1 MTCCGCMWKSGGE
14 DLQGFYP
21 VRSECQADVPRT
33 RFKSRAG
40 KTLSR
45 RRWHAAF
52 TEDGH
57 LDMERVLRRIQR
69 GGIHPSIKG
78 EVWEFLLGGY
88 DPDNTFDERTKM
100 RNHIR
105 EKYYA
110 WKEECNNM
118 VPLVGSGKF
127 VTTVIVAEDGEPL
140 KEYSVENQEWLVKT
154 VVTDKHVLQW
164 MLVLSQIGL
173 DVIRTNRYMCFYE
186 RKSNQP
192 RLWDVLAIYTWL
204 NPDIGYVQEMN
215 DICSP
220 MIILIEDEADAFWCF
235 ERAMRRLRENFR
247 TMATS
252 IGVQTQLGML
262 SQVIKTVDPRLHQHL
277 DLDGGEYMF
286 AIRMLMVLFR
296 REFSFLDA
304 LCLREMMWAMD
315 YNPNN
320 FASYE
325 KPENG
330 TKQDP
335 RLLKQYGKFER
346 KYIKSGQNE
355 QHHNTL
361 AVFVV
366 ASVLETKNKR
376 LLKEAKGLDDVVQV
390 SLYLSTP
397 RNLMRKLNSLVSFWV
412 ADIGWHC
419 ENLDARKACK
429 EALKIHEKF
438 LRKVR
443 LLFY

>member
-1 MTCCGCMWKSGGE
+1 MICCGFMWKSGGE

-21 VRSECQADVPRT
+21 VREECVADVPRT

-40 KTLSR
+40 KTLSAR
-45 RRWHAAF
+45 KWHAAF
-52 TEDGH
+52 TGDGH

-78 EVWEFLLGGY
+78 EVWEFLLGAY
-88 DPDNTFDERTKM
+88 DPDSTFEERNKL
-100 RNHIR
+100 RNHRR
-105 EKYYA
+105 EQYYA
-110 WKEECNNM
+110 WKEECKNM

-127 VTTVIVAEDGEPL
+127 VTMAVVAEDGQPL
-140 KEYSVENQEWLVKT
+140 EESSVDNQEWVVKIAI
-154 VVTDKHVLQW
+154 TDKRVLQW

-173 DVIRTNRYMCFYE
+173 DVVRTDRYLCFYE
-186 RKSNQP
+186 SESNQA
-192 RLWDVLAIYTWL
+192 RLWDILSIYTWL
-204 NPDIGYVQEMN
+204 NPDIGYVQGMN

-220 MIILIEDEADAFWCF
+220 MIILLEDEADAFWCF

-247 TMATS
+247 TTATS
-252 IGVQTQLGML
+252 MGVQTQLGML

-277 DLDGGEYMF
+277 EDLDGGEYLF

-304 LCLREMMWAMD
+304 LYLWELMWAME
-315 YNPNN
+315 YNPNK

-325 KPENG
+325 EPQNMNNSSG
-330 TKQDP
+330 QDP

-355 QHHNTL
+355 QHNTL

-376 LLKEAKGLDDVVQV
+376 LLKEAKGLDDVVQI
-390 SLYLSTP
+390 LGGI
-397 RNLMRKLNSLVSFWV
+397 
-412 ADIGWHC
+412 AG
-419 ENLDARKACK
+419 NLDARKACK

-438 LRKVR
+438 LKKANSKH
-443 LLFY
+443 